1 MHHGVRIPVHVLT
14 KSPLN
19 ACYRLV
25 LLTSSAFRELKIRVA
40 AQESGTKFR
49 GQMDCHAKQGWC
61 MGS

>member
-1 MHHGVRIPVHVLT
+1 MHHGVQIPVHVLT

-40 AQESGTKFR
+40 AQE
-49 GQMDCHAKQGWC
+49 
-61 MGS
+61 